1 MQATARSLG
10 FGKRPELD
18 LPFSTLG
25 TVPTREWRK
34 SYWEQNKDV
43 YCKGTS
49 RLYKEL
55 CREGWRWQ
63 GGEDLN
69 VAIGQG
75 ALLVSPLQLAVG
87 YGAIANG
94 GTVYRPHVGRAVT
107 DPGTSKLLRAI
118 QPKVAQVAR
127 IPAGDFSA
135 VARGL
140 ATVPASGT
148 AAGAFSG
155 FPLNR
160 FAVAGK
166 TGTAD
171 LPPKAPFAWFAS
183 FAPVEK
189 PRYVVVAMVEQG
201 GHGGESAA
209 PVARALYDK
218 LFGLPIQPIVAGN
231 DRSG

>member
-10 FGKRPELD
+10 FGSQPKLD
-18 LPFSTLG
+18 LPFSSEG

-34 SYWEQNKDV
+34 RFWEQNKAV

-49 RLYKEL
+49 ALYREL
-55 CREGWRWQ
+55 CRDGWRWE

-69 VAIGQG
+69 IAIGQG

-87 YGAIANG
+87 YAAIANG
-94 GTVYRPHVGRAVT
+94 GTVYQPHVGWAVT
-107 DPGTSKLLRAI
+107 NPANGEQVRMI
-118 QPKVAQVAR
+118 QPKVSQVAR

-140 ATVPASGT
+140 ATVPSIGT

-155 FPLNR
+155 FPLDR

-183 FAPVEK
+183 FAPAEK

-201 GHGGESAA
+201 GHGGQSAA
-209 PVARALYDK
+209 PVARAIYEK
-218 LFGLPIQPIVAGN
+218 LFGLPMKPIVAGN